1 MKVGNIKM
9 SEITMERVTTSA
21 GVKFKVIGRI
31 TATNEEYFGKM
42 LTDALEEGFN
52 RIVLNMQDVTLMT
65 SVGIRILLKSFK
77 RCEEAGGKFRIED
90 PSEVVKSVMGLS
102 ALQQMMV
109 D

>member
-1 MKVGNIKM
+1 MKGVKM
-9 SEITMERVTTSA
+9 EELSIERVRASE

-31 TATNEEYFGKM
+31 TTANEVYFEEM
-42 LTDALEEGFN
+42 LTDALEEGFYH
-52 RIVLNMQDVTLMT
+52 IVLNLQDVTLMT
-65 SVGIRILLKSFK
+65 SAGIRIILKTFK
-77 RCEEAGGKFRIED
+77 SCMEAGGRLRVED